1 MDLLSKSLLVASCLL
16 VSQAAIAEE
25 LARLSIPGGLYDK
38 PYIKRAGRGVAVG
51 GYVDHEFEYN
61 EGGGNTFDQHR
72 FIPFIYGE
80 VSDRVRVTAEIEFE
94 HGGLVSGGKDD
105 DTDGEI
111 KLEFAVMDFSFS
123 EAFNFRG
130 GVILSPLGAFNIQHD
145 SPLNDLTE
153 RSTVNRQIMPS
164 TLSESGMGFFGT
176 FFPSELSVASYEA
189 YVVNGF
195 NEGVINS
202 SGGLR
207 IRGGRG
213 SQKSDNNE
221 GKAIVGRFGFSP
233 RLGVNLGASLHSG
246 AYDDAGDQNLT
257 IFGLDAKV
265 SRGVFE
271 LQGEYARSAADID
284 RAIYPLAA
292 ESQQGAYGQ
301 VNVHFGH
308 DKLLPGSVFTG
319 VARWDW
325 VDYDADRSGDSELGM
340 TFGLNFRPIEDAVL
354 KLDYLSIWKT
364 PAGGTRG
371 DAKGKLFLSM
381 ATYF

>member
-1 MDLLSKSLLVASCLL
+1 MRLSRAFVVGCCMLFA
-16 VSQAAIAEE
+16 VSVSAEE
-25 LARLSIPGGLYDK
+25 KRPALPGGVYDK
-38 PYIKRAGRGVAVG
+38 PYIKRAGRGVALG
-51 GYVDHEFEYN
+51 GYMDHEFEYN
-61 EGGGNTFDQHR
+61 EGGKNTFDQHR

-130 GVILSPLGAFNIQHD
+130 GVILAPLGAFNLQHD

-153 RSTVNRQIMPS
+153 RPTVNRQIMPS

-176 FFPSELSVASYEA
+176 FYPSELSVASYEI

-195 NEGVINS
+195 NQDVVNPSGV
-202 SGGLR
+202 LR

-221 GKAIVGRFGFSP
+221 GKAITARFGLSP
-233 RLGVNLGASLHSG
+233 RLGINFGASIHTG
-246 AYDDAGDQNLT
+246 AYDDEGDHSLT
-257 IFGLDAKV
+257 ILGLDAKV
-265 SRGVFE
+265 TRGIWEF
-271 LQGEYARSAADID
+271 QGEYARASADID
-284 RAIYPLAA
+284 RTVHLTAA

-301 VNVHFGH
+301 FNLHFGH
-308 DKLLPGSVFTG
+308 DRVLPGSVFTG
-319 VARWDW
+319 VVRWDW
-325 VDYDADRSGDSELGM
+325 VDYDADQSGDSESGL
-340 TFGLNFRPIEDAVL
+340 TFGLNFRPVEDAVF
-354 KLDYLSIWKT
+354 KLDYTSIWKS

-371 DAKGKLFLSM
+371 DAVGRLFLSM